1 MFSWTIDKI
10 NAYINNFTS
19 ENGVTIH
26 HLLSHSS
33 PSLLNT
39 GKIYAPSFQP
49 ETIRRLDYKQ
59 AAAISAR

>member
-10 NAYINNFTS
+10 NAYINNFPS

-49 ETIRRLDYKQ
+49 ETIRRLD
-59 AAAISAR
+59 